1 MTFDRRKARNDDPER
16 LGHLL
21 ARPVSPNETTFT
33 AGLHPLE
40 LDGTRDGL
48 CYVPASSEPD
58 RPLVVM
64 LHGAGS
70 TAQNGLAPLLPLDRC
85 SRVIVPRL
93 EREGYEVR
101 YHEFNGIHT
110 VPRAITGE
118 AVSWF
123 LGKHDN
129 KSA

>member
-70 TAQNGLAPLLPLDRC
+70 TAQNGLAPLLPLADRYGLLLLAPD
-85 SRVIVPRL
+85 SRLHTWDAIMGSYGPDVRFLDRALTRL
-93 EREGYEVR
+93 FQRHKV
-101 YHEFNGIHT
+101 
-110 VPRAITGE
+110 
-118 AVSWF
+118 
-123 LGKHDN
+123 
-129 KSA
+129 